1 MQVSNYLFKPQLS
14 LAPFLLL
21 ALLVHL
27 LALSLIKVMKHAPV
41 QAPLTFDVRLMPV
54 KKNQAQDV
62 VLIMQKI
69 EKVRMIQT
77 KAEVKPEAKPEKTLP
92 KPAIALKNS
101 NAPEITADLLNLIE
115 KTTEK
120 TIEKQVNKS
129 NISTENLL
137 DSARRIAI
145 EEAKNM
151 PKDKSDNI
159 ALADR
164 EFSPKL
170 AAAMGKLNKLPAG
183 IYNIAN
189 GQIKIVNA
197 DGSEYCLIPPVGSAM
212 PASAF
217 GTSPSIPMTCP

>member
-77 KAEVKPEAKPEKTLP
+77 KAEVKPEAKPEKHCQNQRL
-92 KPAIALKNS
+92 
-101 NAPEITADLLNLIE
+101 
-115 KTTEK
+115 
-120 TIEKQVNKS
+120 
-129 NISTENLL
+129 
-137 DSARRIAI
+137 R
-145 EEAKNM
+145 
-151 PKDKSDNI
+151 
-159 ALADR
+159 
-164 EFSPKL
+164 
-170 AAAMGKLNKLPAG
+170 
-183 IYNIAN
+183 
-189 GQIKIVNA
+189 
-197 DGSEYCLIPPVGSAM
+197 
-212 PASAF
+212 
-217 GTSPSIPMTCP
+217 